1 MKQFLQA
8 IISFPRRN
16 VFAKVRDPIPTF
28 IQKWFKWNRNNN
40 LEFNIF
46 DFLTER
52 GKDKLRSPRDRAIL
66 SLKGKMALL
75 ILVWRSKDILRI
87 FIDWLIDFKVI
98 EN

>member
-8 IISFPRRN
+8 IISFPCRN